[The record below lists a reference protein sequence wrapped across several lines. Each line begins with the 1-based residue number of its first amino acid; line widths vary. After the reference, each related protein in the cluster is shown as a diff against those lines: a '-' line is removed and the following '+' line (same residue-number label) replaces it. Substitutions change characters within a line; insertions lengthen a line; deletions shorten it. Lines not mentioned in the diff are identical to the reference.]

1 MIKNWKQFNEN
12 VTENTDAINEALS
25 KLQTE
30 YREYFKHMLKCYDVS
45 SPSKLSDEK
54 KSEFFDNIKKY
65 WVKGKGCTKSLE
77 AIEEDIC
84 GKKEK

>member
-77 AIEEDIC
+77 DIEEDIC
-84 GKKEK
+84 GKK

>member
-54 KSEFFDNIKKY
+54 KKEFFDNIKKY
-65 WVKGKGCTKSLE
+65 WTKGKGCTKSLE

-84 GKKEK
+84 GKK